1 MQSPFPEAC
10 GAEALR
16 VPSSAGSDVSAFAP
30 TVPVH
35 SRYPKQGEEFFSFFF
50 FSERETETERIEV
63 IDTDKMSPNGICFSN
78 LQGNRCRFLEIVS
91 VSEDSWEPVLITIP
105 KDTIPDAMILNVEI
119 PKIRCEGF

>member
-1 MQSPFPEAC
+1 MSPARLVLMFLHFLPQSLSIPGILSKGRIFFP
-10 GAEALR
+10 
-16 VPSSAGSDVSAFAP
+16 
-30 TVPVH
+30 
-35 SRYPKQGEEFFSFFF
+35 FFF

-91 VSEDSWEPVLITIP
+91 VSEDSWDPVLITIP